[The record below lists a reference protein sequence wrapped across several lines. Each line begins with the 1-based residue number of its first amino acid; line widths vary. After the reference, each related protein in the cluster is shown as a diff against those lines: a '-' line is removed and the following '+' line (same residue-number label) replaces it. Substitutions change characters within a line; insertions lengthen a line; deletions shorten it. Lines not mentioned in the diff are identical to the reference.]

1 MNDKIKQE
9 NDTRLQDNETCV
21 TEHISQVSVCMPMYN
36 ASKYLR
42 ECIDSVL
49 AQTFKD
55 FEFLIVDDGSDDD
68 SVEIVK
74 SYHDDR
80 IRLIEN
86 THDYIG
92 SLNMLLDEA
101 RGKYIARMDA
111 DDVMMPERLQV
122 QLEYMESHE
131 NIDILATSAIL
142 LDTEELMCD
151 YSDCVTNFKL
161 D

>member
-1 MNDKIKQE
+1 MNDKIKQD
-9 NDTRLQDNETCV
+9 NDTRLQENETCV
-21 TEHISQVSVCMPMYN
+21 TERIPQVSVCMPMYN

-80 IRLIEN
+80 IRLMQN
-86 THDYIG
+86 KHDYIG
-92 SLNMLLDEA
+92 SLNMLLEEA
-101 RGKYIARMDA
+101 CGKYIARMDA
-111 DDVMMPERLQV
+111 DDV
-122 QLEYMESHE
+122 S
-131 NIDILATSAIL
+131 
-142 LDTEELMCD
+142 
-151 YSDCVTNFKL
+151 
-161 D
+161 

>member
-21 TEHISQVSVCMPMYN
+21 TEHIPQVSVCMPMYN

-80 IRLIEN
+80 IRLIQN

-92 SLNMLLDEA
+92 SLNILLDEA
-101 RGKYIARMDA
+101 CGKYIARMDA
-111 DDVMMPERLQV
+111 DDVMVLSRLERQF
-122 QLEYMESHE
+122 QYLET
-131 NIDILATSAIL
+131 NPDIDILGGAMLCIGNTREQIIYYRDSHLIPL
-142 LDTEELMCD
+142 L
-151 YSDCVTNFKL
+151 
-161 D
+161 